1 MFPVESTWAV
11 GKAFDE
17 FANRCEI
24 TLTQIFRKTGSDGVD
39 YKAWLYQIAE
49 TREQKVTML
58 HEEPL
63 YVTADYLGVAVTDVE
78 ENSYLA
84 LSARMHWNDSKV
96 T

>member
-1 MFPVESTWAV
+1 
-11 GKAFDE
+11 
-17 FANRCEI
+17 
-24 TLTQIFRKTGSDGVD
+24 
-39 YKAWLYQIAE
+39 
-49 TREQKVTML
+49 ML